1 MTLKWEDTAFK
12 SPMARAK
19 GLGSAKTG
27 LHHWVMQRVTS
38 IAAIPLTL
46 WAIWSV
52 LNLADADYSTF
63 QDWIVQLPN
72 ALLLGLF
79 VLVTFYHTA
88 LGLQVVVEDYVHG
101 ALEWALQLAIQFVFA
116 LAAIASLLAIGRIV
130 FTA

>member
-52 LNLADADYSTF
+52 LNLADADYATF

-88 LGLQVVVEDYVHG
+88 LGLQVVVEDYVHS
-101 ALEWALQLAIQFVFA
+101 ECIKLATLLTIHLGVFA
-116 LAAIASLLAIGRIV
+116 LGATAIFSILKLAL
-130 FTA
+130 